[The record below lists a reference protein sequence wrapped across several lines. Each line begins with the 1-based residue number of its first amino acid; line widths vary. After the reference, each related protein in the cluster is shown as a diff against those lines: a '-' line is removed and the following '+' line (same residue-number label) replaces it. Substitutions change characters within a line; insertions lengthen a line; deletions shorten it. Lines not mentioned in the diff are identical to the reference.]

1 MRGTE
6 HGSRS
11 GTSAGCKAKGSA
23 GTHAPVLSAVNKEGQ
38 PVAEHQRARTN
49 FFGEAQHYVFW
60 PGGKWGRGGQAE
72 KAVHEARAPR
82 LLHRAECGGVGWHRG
97 LPQEARKKQGCRQK
111 KRAHGCVP
119 KMHRAAARGTLWQHG
134 SSDQAGPRPPQ
145 LPLPVPLQVGSGSA
159 TNMPPR
165 EPGATATTHQAVL
178 PVDGQCGRC
187 QWQCLQCH

>member
-111 KRAHGCVP
+111 KRSHGCVP
-119 KMHRAAARGTLWQHG
+119 KMHRATLWQHKLLAHQL
-134 SSDQAGPRPPQ
+134 SGPSCRP
-145 LPLPVPLQVGSGSA
+145 LALATATASASGTGSA
-159 TNMPPR
+159 T
-165 EPGATATTHQAVL
+165 QAL
-178 PVDGQCGRC
+178 ISGGSGKIA
-187 QWQCLQCH
+187 